1 MDEHWEKRGALETP
15 SLKQRPSDC
24 VREHPIFF
32 SFEADETLLPE
43 TFRYVGENHFVYATD
58 IPHWDC
64 EFPENLHHT
73 QTRNDLSDT
82 IKNKILYENVKEL
95 YGI

>member
-1 MDEHWEKRGALETP
+1 MR
-15 SLKQRPSDC
+15 Q
-24 VREHPIFF
+24 HPIFF

-64 EFPENLHHT
+64 EFPENLRHT
-73 QTRNDLSDT
+73 QARKDLSDET
-82 IKNKILYENVKEL
+82 KNKVFYENVKAL